1 MNKLVVIKIGS
12 SLLTNK
18 EDTLDED
25 FIRLI
30 STQIRKLIE
39 QDFEIVV
46 VTSGAIA
53 QGMKAWGIAEKP
65 TEIDKLQ
72 ALSAVGQIGL
82 INAYQKEFK
91 IHGLLAAQVLM
102 SHGDFKDGERSDN
115 VQSSLKNIFGLGA
128 VPIINENDSVS
139 TEEIKHGDNDQLS
152 GGVAKLIEASQLIIL
167 TDQEGVYETDPSKDS
182 QAKLLSHI
190 ILNKLNDYGI
200 KFGKPGE
207 FGRGGMETKLKAAK
221 SYLNDKNAVWIA
233 NGRRKNVLIDILK
246 NKKIGTKITSN

>member
-1 MNKLVVIKIGS
+1 
-12 SLLTNK
+12 
-18 EDTLDED
+18 
-25 FIRLI
+25 
-30 STQIRKLIE
+30 
-39 QDFEIVV
+39 
-46 VTSGAIA
+46 
-53 QGMKAWGIAEKP
+53 
-65 TEIDKLQ
+65 
-72 ALSAVGQIGL
+72 
-82 INAYQKEFK
+82 
-91 IHGLLAAQVLM
+91 M

-128 VPIINENDSVS
+128 IPIINENDSVS

-190 ILNKLNDYGI
+190 ILNKLYDYGI
-200 KFGKPGE
+200 KFGKPGK

-233 NGRRKNVLIDILK
+233 NGRRKNVLIDILN